1 MDILSA
7 ATMLFLI
14 MDPLGNLPIV
24 LSILKHI
31 DPKRRRKVLIRELLF
46 ALLILMLFLFA
57 GQSILSFLRIQPET
71 LSISGGIILFI
82 IAIKMIFPSAGS
94 ITGLAAGEEPFIVP
108 MAIPMIAG
116 PSVIAA
122 LLLLAAQQPNNKLDM
137 SIAVIIAWGATC
149 FILMFYSFFNR
160 LLGERGLKAVERL
173 MGLLLVMISTQMFLD
188 GVKSY
193 LG

>member
-31 DPKRRRKVLIRELLF
+31 DPKRRRKVLIRELIF

-57 GQSILSFLRIQPET
+57 GQSILSFLHVQPET

-82 IAIKMIFPSAGS
+82 I
-94 ITGLAAGEEPFIVP
+94 
-108 MAIPMIAG
+108 
-116 PSVIAA
+116 
-122 LLLLAAQQPNNKLDM
+122 
-137 SIAVIIAWGATC
+137 GATPKTITIHRVSEWVGRNTKGLVGKSKMLYITFC
-149 FILMFYSFFNR
+149 YNISAHQKNSFSEHLM
-160 LLGERGLKAVERL
+160 A
-173 MGLLLVMISTQMFLD
+173 
-188 GVKSY
+188 
-193 LG
+193 

>member
-31 DPKRRRKVLIRELLF
+31 DPKRRRKVLIRELIF

-57 GQSILSFLRIQPET
+57 GQSILSFLHVQPET

-82 IAIKMIFPSAGS
+82 IRATPKTITIYRVSEWVRSNTKGLVGKSKMLYITFCHNISAHQKNS
-94 ITGLAAGEEPFIVP
+94 FSEHL
-108 MAIPMIAG
+108 MA
-116 PSVIAA
+116 
-122 LLLLAAQQPNNKLDM
+122 
-137 SIAVIIAWGATC
+137 
-149 FILMFYSFFNR
+149 
-160 LLGERGLKAVERL
+160 
-173 MGLLLVMISTQMFLD
+173 
-188 GVKSY
+188 
-193 LG
+193 

>member
-31 DPKRRRKVLIRELLF
+31 DPKRRRKVLIRELIF

-57 GQSILSFLRIQPET
+57 GQSILSFLHVQPET

-82 IAIKMIFPSAGS
+82 I
-94 ITGLAAGEEPFIVP
+94 
-108 MAIPMIAG
+108 
-116 PSVIAA
+116 
-122 LLLLAAQQPNNKLDM
+122 
-137 SIAVIIAWGATC
+137 GATPKTITIYRVSEWVSRNVKGLVDKTK
-149 FILMFYSFFNR
+149 ILYITFCHNISAHQKNSFS
-160 LLGERGLKAVERL
+160 EPL
-173 MGLLLVMISTQMFLD
+173 MA
-188 GVKSY
+188 
-193 LG
+193 